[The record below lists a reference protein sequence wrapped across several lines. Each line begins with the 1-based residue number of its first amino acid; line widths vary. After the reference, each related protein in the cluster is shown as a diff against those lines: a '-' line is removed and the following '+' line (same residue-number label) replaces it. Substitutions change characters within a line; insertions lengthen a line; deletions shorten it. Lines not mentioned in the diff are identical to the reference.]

1 MKKKD
6 YIKEIREA
14 EKELQEL
21 LKQKEALD
29 DKIIVKLS
37 DIQTNCL

>member
-14 EKELQEL
+14 EKKLQEL
-21 LKQKEALD
+21 LKQKDRITRRNAA
-29 DKIIVKLS
+29 S
-37 DIQTNCL
+37 